1 MRRLILLV
9 VPLVALLGVTL
20 TGVADASPSR
30 VHARTYTV
38 TRTVGPYNGAAG
50 LGEVGSVPDGEAPRV
65 NCKADDVAIRG
76 HATINRRTSHGI
88 ARRVLRVGKHDVAFN
103 EESGYWMFYAFL
115 IPSGRKG
122 WNRVTLT
129 VTCRRH

>member
-9 VPLVALLGVTL
+9 VPLVTLLGLTL
-20 TGVADASPSR
+20 TGTADASPS
-30 VHARTYTV
+30 RTYTV
-38 TRTVGPYNGAAG
+38 TRTVGPYNGAAE

-65 NCKADDVAIRG
+65 NCRADDVALRG
-76 HATINRRTSHGI
+76 FATINRRTSHGI

-115 IPSGRKG
+115 VPTGHKG
-122 WNRVTLT
+122 WNSVTLT

>member
-9 VPLVALLGVTL
+9 VPLVALLGLTL
-20 TGVADASPSR
+20 TGTADAAPY
-30 VHARTYTV
+30 HRTYTV
-38 TRTVGPYNGAAG
+38 TRVVGPYNGAAE

-65 NCKADDVAIRG
+65 NCRAGDVAVWG
-76 HATINRRTSHGI
+76 HATILRRTSHGF

-115 IPSGRKG
+115 VPSGHKG
-122 WNRVTLT
+122 WNSVRLT